1 MSSQVEYEAFN
12 VTPPMRNA
20 SGIRGQAALLITQ
33 SSQDINLADYFGKVD
48 SGHYFTFQA
57 DGAKV
62 YVSFGPGVGG
72 INEQDQGAGSGV
84 CYPIPDGQQLPVR
97 LLGGQMSA
105 ASGLGPTGMRVGSG
119 YLVKAKLALSGAATG
134 FLRIYRS
141 SVAPGQGVEQFSPPG
156 F

>member
-1 MSSQVEYEAFN
+1 MSIGQVAYEALN
-12 VTPPMRNA
+12 VIPPMRNA
-20 SGIRGQAALLITQ
+20 SGIRGQAAIVVSPT
-33 SSQDINLADYFGKVD
+33 SQDINLSDYFGNIE

-62 YVSFGPGVGG
+62 YVAFGPGVGA
-72 INEQDQGAGSGV
+72 IDEQEQGAGSGV

-97 LLGGQMSA
+97 LVGGVLK
-105 ASGLGPTGMRVGSG
+105 ASGYGTMMRVGSG
-119 YLVKAKLALSGAATG
+119 YRVKAKLALSGAASG

-141 SVAPGQGVEQFSPPG
+141 SVSPNQGTEQLPPPG

>member
-12 VTPPMRNA
+12 VVPPMRNA
-20 SGIRGQAALLITQ
+20 SGIRGQANVVVTTT
-33 SSQDINLADYFGKVD
+33 SQDINLADYFGRVD
-48 SGHYFTFQA
+48 AGHYFTFQA

-62 YVSFGPGVGG
+62 YVSFGPGVGA
-72 INEQDQGAGSGV
+72 INDLEVGAGSGV

-97 LLGGQMSA
+97 LLGGERAA
-105 ASGLGPTGMRVGSG
+105 ASGIGPTGMRVGSG
-119 YLVKAKLALSGAATG
+119 YLVKAKVAISGVATG

-141 SVAPGQGVEQFSPPG
+141 SVGPQQGVEQFAVPG